1 MRDKITEFEIKKY
14 LLQHRYHV
22 LYQRHDLRRP
32 TSQTSCSASHRIGRR
47 DTQPCSTS
55 NDAMCMQPPGSRTL
69 NLRVDSRLNQDG
81 LWDPP

>member
-1 MRDKITEFEIKKY
+1 MRGKITKFEINKDIFY
-14 LLQHRYHV
+14 SIDIMCYISDMISDVLHHRR
-22 LYQRHDLRRP
+22 L
-32 TSQTSCSASHRIGRR
+32 A
-47 DTQPCSTS
+47 QPCSTS